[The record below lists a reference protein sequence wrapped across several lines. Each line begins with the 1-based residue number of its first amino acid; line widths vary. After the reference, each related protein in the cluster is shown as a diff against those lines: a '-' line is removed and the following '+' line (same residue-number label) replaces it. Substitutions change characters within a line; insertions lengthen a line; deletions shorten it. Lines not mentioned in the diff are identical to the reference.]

1 MMITITIFKL
11 ESLTPSGNETSVIAR
26 QSELFAL
33 VLIVVTTGRR
43 DLQRANFA
51 LLGLTGSPNHSSI
64 YLPRLFCKW

>member
-51 LLGLTGSPNHSSI
+51 LLGLTKSPISAVSTCV
-64 YLPRLFCKW
+64 YFVL